1 MIYLAAPYS
10 HPDPTVREER
20 YQKVCEVTAILIR
33 AGFPVFS
40 PITHSHPL
48 VAYGLPTDWRFWSR
62 LDEIYLKRCTMLL
75 VLTFEGWDESEGVK
89 AEIEMAKQL
98 GIPLCHM
105 APDWVE
111 KLLEDEDIYNT
122 LASYSPRIAPVGLG
136 VKS

>member
-10 HPDPTVREER
+10 HPDPKVREER

-48 VAYGLPTDWRFWSR
+48 VAYGLPTDWEFWSR
-62 LDEIYLKRCTMLL
+62 WDEIYLKRSDAMI
-75 VLTFEGWDESEGVK
+75 VLTFEGWEKSQGVQ
-89 AEIEMAKQL
+89 AETAMAKAL
-98 GIPLCHM
+98 GISVMQLD
-105 APDWVE
+105 PDWVE
-111 KLLEDEDIYNT
+111 EVIDY
-122 LASYSPRIAPVGLG
+122 LASRLPRIASVVLG